1 MGTSGTGSVSFAL
14 VKLQHLVQ
22 SFDSIGNGTEPTEE
36 SVRKTL
42 RLVMQLGATALPLCV
57 RELGARDG
65 RRARWAELLLG
76 QLGARPELYER
87 VVGALRELVKHG
99 SGAEVKRAQS
109 VLADLGEELAELA
122 AGAAAQEGQ
131 GEGQGA
137 DRLGRAPG
145 LDGGGA
151 DGADPD
157 AEALRTALGG
167 LRTQAEVALAADRML
182 AELDGEVIVA
192 LVDELAESEPE
203 RALWLADELLL
214 RNDVSA
220 QTRQALRRVRAPLGL
235 AGFATRPGQGS
246 ETVEDRGNETVEDR
260 GSERIA
266 GRSNQASRA
275 RGGGRGSEP
284 SNGQSNGRGN
294 TTTAGRGDD
303 ARRTGTA
310 IAAVLLGRHASGRT
324 VVVASRP
331 VPARAG
337 ERPQRVR
344 VMAML
349 LTADGALSDGLYSD
363 AFAAR
368 RLDRELLGPLRRR
381 GYRMATAT
389 IPQAAEILREA
400 ARSTMCLGRPLP
412 RAFYLG
418 RDLLGMYDEHVA
430 GLRAADDDG
439 PLLERGLQLM
449 FEGNPARARPVLERY
464 VRRVPD
470 SGEGRAALARCLTA
484 LGALEP
490 ARTQLLQAIALDPDN
505 PLHHWNLSAIAH
517 RQGRAGG
524 CYLALLD
531 YLDLV
536 GEGAF
541 DAGAGACDAR
551 LETAHAFVLEYERLA
566 QIEYPE
572 ARPAAVARAE
582 DLVHKARQR
591 LVETKLD
598 AAVALLEQAVAMVPG
613 YHPAW
618 LQLGVAFEQ
627 SGCPEDA
634 ERCLRR
640 ALALRPGD
648 PAAVRA
654 LAALERKR
662 QSAARAAARA
672 VTVKDRSDDGRGG
685 TQLVF

>member
-22 SFDSIGNGTEPTEE
+22 SFDSIGAGAEPTEE
-36 SVRKTL
+36 SVRRTL

-57 RELGARDG
+57 RELGAGDG
-65 RRARWAELLLG
+65 RRARWAELLLA
-76 QLGARPELYER
+76 QLGARPELHER
-87 VVGALRELVKHG
+87 VVAALRELLGRG
-99 SGAEVKRAQS
+99 SAHEVTRARS
-109 VLADLGEELAELA
+109 VLADLGEELAGLA
-122 AGAAAQEGQ
+122 AGADAEEDGAAQEGA
-131 GEGQGA
+131 GQGA
-137 DRLGRAPG
+137 DRLGRTPG
-145 LDGGGA
+145 LEGA
-151 DGADPD
+151 AGVEMDAD
-157 AEALRTALGG
+157 AEALRMALGG
-167 LRTQAEVALAADRML
+167 LRSQAEVALAADRML

-214 RNDVSA
+214 RNDLSA
-220 QTRQALRRVRAPLGL
+220 PTRQALRRVRAPLGL
-235 AGFATRPGQGS
+235 AGYAARPGS
-246 ETVEDRGNETVEDR
+246 RD
-260 GSERIA
+260 
-266 GRSNQASRA
+266 GRSDGQSDR
-275 RGGGRGSEP
+275 P
-284 SNGQSNGRGN
+284 SNGRSDGQSNGPSGGRSDDRSNRPSNDRSDDTPDGKRR
-294 TTTAGRGDD
+294 AGG
-303 ARRTGTA
+303 A
-310 IAAVLLGRHASGRT
+310 IAAVLVGRHASGRT

-331 VPARAG
+331 VTARAG

-381 GYRMATAT
+381 GYRIATAT
-389 IPQAAEILREA
+389 IPQAAALVREA

-430 GLRAADDDG
+430 GLRAPDDDG
-439 PLLERGLQLM
+439 PLLERGLQLL
-449 FEGNPARARPVLERY
+449 FEGNAGRARPVLERY
-464 VRRVPD
+464 VRRAPD

-490 ARTQLLQAIALDPDN
+490 ARTQLVQAIALDPDN

-618 LQLGVAFEQ
+618 LQLGMAFEQ
-627 SGCPEDA
+627 CGCLEDA
-634 ERCLRR
+634 ERCLRQ

-672 VTVKDRSDDGRGG
+672 VKDRADDRGE